1 MLFSNEGKAVRFA
14 GDTVRP
20 MGRTATGVRGMRLA
34 AGECV
39 KSLIVVDGEGEILTA
54 SENGFGKRTPVADYP
69 KKGRGTQGVIAL
81 QVTERNGKLV
91 GAIQLTEQH
100 GILLI
105 SDQGTLV
112 RTRASEVSQVGRN
125 TQGVTLM
132 RVGADEKLIAVERLD
147 VVEEV
152 DEGPAEGAP
161 PQSAD

>member
-1 MLFSNEGKAVRFA
+1 
-14 GDTVRP
+14 

-34 AGECV
+34 EGECV
-39 KSLIVVDGEGEILTA
+39 KSLIVVDGDGEILTA
-54 SENGFGKRTPVADYP
+54 SENGYGKRTPVADYP

-91 GAIQLTEQH
+91 GAIQLTEGH
-100 GILLI
+100 EILLI

-112 RTRASEVSQVGRN
+112 RTRAAEVSQVGRN

-147 VVEEV
+147 VL
-152 DEGPAEGAP
+152 AEGEETLPESAP
-161 PQSAD
+161 ESAG